1 MPGCFLYSILE
12 NIVFLWVASPL
23 LSGSNLQ
30 AKQILIIRTLL
41 NDRVSW
47 DLPSWYSED
56 VGKQPEYW
64 LEESGSIWFL
74 FYKNDSG
81 SMQRIFS
88 IARAG
93 PRLFCF
99 LHGSLEKMIRLKL
112 CGSSAGSKSEYTGW
126 WLDWTL
132 NEVKVFISE
141 IIAVKFSML
150 SFQFIIFFYNQ
161 ILLSCEKHSQL
172 KKCLLNE

>member
-1 MPGCFLYSILE
+1 MTKRWITASRKRGRIEDDCESELGTRCVCHGRSLVFYSK
-12 NIVFLWVASPL
+12 N
-23 LSGSNLQ
+23 
-30 AKQILIIRTLL
+30 
-41 NDRVSW
+41 
-47 DLPSWYSED
+47 

-112 CGSSAGSKSEYTGW
+112 CGTSAGSKSEYTGW